1 MKKFGINLKN
11 ARKSLNMN
19 QQALGDA
26 VGVGQTTIANYEKGL
41 RFPTGELLK
50 KIAEILNVSIDDLLG
65 HEVLSRHTL
74 DPDFDMA
81 EYQKQ
86 FLNHLLNGEEQSA
99 LVMVW
104 DLQPSK
110 DNLVMIYEQ
119 LLMTS
124 MYEVGRLWELGQVTV
139 ATEHY
144 ASHVVH
150 KIIAMLSTIP
160 ATMPKSNRK
169 ALSMSMSPEPHTIG
183 VKMISEYL
191 NYLGVQSYYIGTN
204 VPTDSLIDMLIKK
217 KIDVLA
223 ISVTLSNH
231 LDLLNTLIPRLKSRP
246 ELKQLKILV
255 GGQGTIHQ
263 EKLIDAMEVDG
274 IANDFD
280 TLEQWLCESGII
292 V

>member
-11 ARKSLNMN
+11 TRKTLNMN

-81 EYQKQ
+81 IYQKQ
-86 FLNHLLNGEEQSA
+86 FLNHLLKGEEQKA

-110 DNLVMIYEQ
+110 ENLVMIYEH
-119 LLMTS
+119 LLRTS
-124 MYEVGRLWELGQVTV
+124 MVEVGRLWELGQVTV

-160 ATMPKSNRK
+160 ATMPKSNHN

-217 KIDVLA
+217 KIDLLA

-231 LDLLNTLIPRLKSRP
+231 LDLLNTLIPTLKSHP
-246 ELKQLKILV
+246 ELKHLKILV
-255 GGQGTIHQ
+255 GGQGTMHQ
-263 EKLIDAMEVDG
+263 EKLIDAMEVDC

-280 TLEQWLCESGII
+280 TLKQWLSESELI
-292 V
+292 